1 MLTLWDICSNS
12 LNLPCPRISRWKYNN
27 QLKNHFV
34 LSLVDHFCKFLI
46 RPLFCSACPTMSSL
60 NDTLSS
66 PYLIQWMLCEIFDEF
81 TGNQLHKFFDNE
93 NPVLFVFCV
102 NDLHLLWSSLS
113 TIDLYETCNIV
124 KLLNCYNAN
133 SLIFSS
139 NLIVVIFM
147 NLFLGWQGGLQAWSV
162 YLAC

>member
-66 PYLIQWMLCEIFDEF
+66 PYLIQWMLW
-81 TGNQLHKFFDNE
+81 K
-93 NPVLFVFCV
+93 
-102 NDLHLLWSSLS
+102 SL
-113 TIDLYETCNIV
+113 
-124 KLLNCYNAN
+124 
-133 SLIFSS
+133 
-139 NLIVVIFM
+139 M
-147 NLFLGWQGGLQAWSV
+147 NLQEINYTSFLTVRILSFLSSVLMICICYDLLYPQLICKKHATMSNFWNVQLLSFIKAW
-162 YLAC
+162 YF